1 VARAV
6 QKHCTD
12 TGAAMST
19 EDDEV
24 ARLKRRVS
32 ELEQELISVRDNQPA
47 RTKIEQMSAEV
58 VDSNPYRYEY
68 RKSNIKSLLV
78 FLFYAVV

>member
-1 VARAV
+1 
-6 QKHCTD
+6 
-12 TGAAMST
+12 MLS
-19 EDDEV
+19 EEDEV

-32 ELEQELISVRDNQPA
+32 ELEQELSSVRASQPA

-68 RKSNIKSLLV
+68 RKSSMGVK
-78 FLFYAVV
+78 FYYIFFCMQSSDGTEAYGYRG